1 MKKHIKIILILSLM
15 LTSAMVFAQPAD
27 PDITADA
34 PAAPIDDYVIGFLIA
49 GLGLAC
55 WKLSKTV
62 KKA

>member
-1 MKKHIKIILILSLM
+1 MKKHIKTILILSLI

-27 PDITADA
+27 PETGND

-49 GLGLAC
+49 GLGLAY

>member
-1 MKKHIKIILILSLM
+1 MKKHIKTILILSLM

-27 PDITADA
+27 PDTGSD
-34 PAAPIDDYVIGFLIA
+34 PAAPIDYYVIGFLIA
-49 GLGLAC
+49 GLGLAY